1 MIRINTVKTLDII
14 MRTEYINSR
23 QIRLTQFICE
33 LFRDYTGNH
42 TLATAYYP
50 LKGLTSRIAP
60 HEAPFLLTP
69 GIRGN
74 TVNNLPP
81 VPTGILYYN
90 SYFHDSPQ
98 LTANN

>member
-60 HEAPFLLTP
+60 HEAPFLLTS

-74 TVNNLPP
+74 TVNYPP
-81 VPTGILYYN
+81 TIPAGVLYYDCYLQYAPGRN
-90 SYFHDSPQ
+90 
-98 LTANN
+98 L